1 MSGWDCFKR
10 QKFPTKVQ
18 RDSFPLILAFALLAL
33 GIGASLLFVH
43 YGWVHVDSL
52 GP

>member
-1 MSGWDCFKR
+1 MSGWQRFKR
-10 QKFPTKVQ
+10 ERHPSKLQ

-33 GIGASLLFVH
+33 GLGASLLFVH
-43 YGWVHVDSL
+43 YGWVHVDSF